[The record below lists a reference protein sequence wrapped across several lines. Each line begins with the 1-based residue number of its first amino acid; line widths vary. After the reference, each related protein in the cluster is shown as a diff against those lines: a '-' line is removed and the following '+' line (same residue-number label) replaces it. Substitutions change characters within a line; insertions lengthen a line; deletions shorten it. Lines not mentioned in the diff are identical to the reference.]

1 MYNHIPVLLKEVM
14 EHLKPEPNHILI
26 DGTVGQAGHAHAFMQ
41 RALPEGRLLG
51 IDRDET
57 NLDIAK
63 QRLAE
68 FGERVVLIKDSYAN
82 TKTHAYAHQ
91 FTSVNAILLDVGFS
105 SAHIDDPK
113 RGFSF
118 ALNGPLDMRY
128 DRDQELTAE
137 EIVNNW
143 DEDELAK
150 VIRLYGEDRN
160 AARIVEAIVAQRKI
174 RKFEST
180 GDLAECIAKYVRR
193 TGKIHPAT
201 KTFQAL
207 RIVVND
213 ELGQLERALPELV
226 SLLAGGGRI
235 GVISFHSLE
244 DRIVKQFFK
253 SCTDLDVITKRPVT
267 ATQEERRENPRARSA
282 KLRVAQKT

>member
-1 MYNHIPVLLKEVM
+1 MYNHIPVLLNEVM

-26 DGTVGQAGHAHAFMQ
+26 DGTVGQAGHAHAFLQ

-63 QRLAE
+63 QRLEE
-68 FGERVVLIKDSYAN
+68 FGEHVVLVQDSYAN

-105 SAHIDDPK
+105 SAHIDDPD

-128 DRDQELTAE
+128 DRSQELTAE
-137 EIVNNW
+137 EVVNNW

-150 VIRLYGEDRN
+150 VIRHYGEDRN
-160 AARIVEAIVAQRKI
+160 AARIAEAIVRQRTMSPFK
-174 RKFEST
+174 RT
-180 GDLAECIAKYVRR
+180 GDLAECIKKNVRR

-226 SLLAGGGRI
+226 SLLASGGRI

-244 DRIVKQFFK
+244 DRIVKRFFK
-253 SCTDLDVITKRPVT
+253 ECVELEVITKRPVT
-267 ATQEERRENPRARSA
+267 ATLEEIQENPRARSA
-282 KLRVAQKT
+282 KLRVAQKI